1 VTPEMV
7 VHLAREAVIVVLL
20 VCGPL
25 LGVALVVGF
34 VVSLLQAVTQ
44 IQEQTLVFIPKIV
57 AVFVSVALFG
67 PWMLRQLLAF
77 THEMFNQ
84 IRLLTQ

>member
-1 VTPEMV
+1 MTAEAV
-7 VHLAREAVIVVLL
+7 VHLAREAVTVTLM

-25 LGVALVVGF
+25 LGVALLVGF
-34 VVSLLQAVTQ
+34 AVSLFQAVTQ

-57 AVFVSVALFG
+57 AVFLSVVLFG

-77 THEMFNQ
+77 THAMFDQ
-84 IRLLTQ
+84 IRTLAQ